1 MTTPPAAPVQFA
13 FGEVRHARHRP
24 VVNRFRYRAFF
35 LRLRVDQPL
44 LPRSLRVFGLPILGI
59 ERRGLISFRA
69 RDHGDGS
76 GDLRAWVRSILEPAG
91 LVADG
96 PIWLHCFSRVLGYGF
111 KPVSFWFC
119 HAADGRQVAILAE
132 VHNTFGE
139 RHVYLIDQAGLA
151 LREGRAF
158 GARKVFHVSPF
169 FQTDGDYRF
178 RFFNRDDRG
187 VARIDYSDR
196 DGPILDTSLSGRFV
210 PADRAAALHA
220 FLGYPLFSLA
230 VIGRIHWQA
239 ARLWWQRVPFVRK
252 PPPPQ
257 ASVSRGPASS
267 GPKAPHPTTLHP

>member
-24 VVNRFRYRAFF
+24 VVN
-35 LRLRVDQPL
+35 
-44 LPRSLRVFGLPILGI
+44 
-59 ERRGLISFRA
+59 
-69 RDHGDGS
+69 
-76 GDLRAWVRSILEPAG
+76 
-91 LVADG
+91 
-96 PIWLHCFSRVLGYGF
+96 
-111 KPVSFWFC
+111 
-119 HAADGRQVAILAE
+119 
-132 VHNTFGE
+132 
-139 RHVYLIDQAGLA
+139 
-151 LREGRAF
+151 
-158 GARKVFHVSPF
+158 
-169 FQTDGDYRF
+169 RF